1 VQKLKFQRVI
11 VSVCCGYAQTEM
23 HSSSSD
29 LNLCLDVDKR
39 SLYSALFSLKYLHE
53 GKTNMIIQ
61 YHDMKDGFYDILHS
75 IQKYTQLPILILFQ
89 HPSPT
94 TEVRHRQALI
104 KAALDCIMCL
114 TNISVVQGIHFVYDW
129 NEKAKKTCWQKN
141 ELRSLLLKEC
151 YLSSPA
157 PPNAITFTYDRNISY
172 INTTV
177 INHPVYGI
185 SKRRG
190 WAHMKYG
197 QERAFS
203 VKKSPVPST

>member
-1 VQKLKFQRVI
+1 
-11 VSVCCGYAQTEM
+11 
-23 HSSSSD
+23 
-29 LNLCLDVDKR
+29 
-39 SLYSALFSLKYLHE
+39 
-53 GKTNMIIQ
+53 
-61 YHDMKDGFYDILHS
+61 
-75 IQKYTQLPILILFQ
+75 
-89 HPSPT
+89 
-94 TEVRHRQALI
+94 
-104 KAALDCIMCL
+104 MCL